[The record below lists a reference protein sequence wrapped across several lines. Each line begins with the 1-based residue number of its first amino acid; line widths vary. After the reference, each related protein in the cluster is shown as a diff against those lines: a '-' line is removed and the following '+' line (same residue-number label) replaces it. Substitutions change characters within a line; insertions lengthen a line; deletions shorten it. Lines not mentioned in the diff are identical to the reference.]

1 MIAGLR
7 RNAYLLLST
16 LLLISAGGIPAASAE
31 APQTICQRLID
42 SAELMTVDK
51 EYAESFALLTKAE
64 ALAKNEGLD
73 YLLADIH
80 VKAGHNYYDMFDYG
94 EALAQFMEAYQ
105 IAIQTSN
112 IPAEI
117 RILTKISFLYK
128 DQKYYDRAEEF
139 LQKSYDLAIK
149 NQDPMLIGWVAVNFV
164 DFLIVSERYDEAGRY
179 LDIAYGALKDRDP
192 LGLLIADINKVELL
206 YNTKNYTSAKR
217 VAHATIPPLKK
228 HGDPRFL
235 VNIYRHLA
243 DIGLEEHNDEETL
256 RFATEALSND
266 PNFEERIR
274 IYSTLFRL
282 YYRRQDFDKAFRYND
297 SVLLATKSL
306 YEQREEKN
314 FMLGKIKL
322 ELLSYQNRLTESRR
336 KQQTDRY
343 VFGFVTLLLALLT
356 VILIISRRQIRQK
369 RIIYERNS
377 RIAELELAEEKNARR
392 NLQHTIEDK
401 NRELTATALQN
412 STRNQMLQDLVDSIL
427 KKTGSTRYD
436 DVRKYLYRLKQQ
448 LNKPHEEEHFLTH
461 FEEVNPE
468 FVKALKAKHPD
479 LSANDIKYLSYVYI
493 NLSTKEIA
501 SILNITQESCKK
513 KRTRLR
519 AKMGLDSSLDL
530 YDYLTTI

>member
-7 RNAYLLLST
+7 RNAYILLST

-64 ALAKNEGLD
+64 TLAKNEGLD

-228 HGDPRFL
+228 H
-235 VNIYRHLA
+235 
-243 DIGLEEHNDEETL
+243 
-256 RFATEALSND
+256 
-266 PNFEERIR
+266 
-274 IYSTLFRL
+274 
-282 YYRRQDFDKAFRYND
+282 
-297 SVLLATKSL
+297 
-306 YEQREEKN
+306 
-314 FMLGKIKL
+314 
-322 ELLSYQNRLTESRR
+322 
-336 KQQTDRY
+336 
-343 VFGFVTLLLALLT
+343 
-356 VILIISRRQIRQK
+356 
-369 RIIYERNS
+369 
-377 RIAELELAEEKNARR
+377 
-392 NLQHTIEDK
+392 
-401 NRELTATALQN
+401 
-412 STRNQMLQDLVDSIL
+412 
-427 KKTGSTRYD
+427 
-436 DVRKYLYRLKQQ
+436 
-448 LNKPHEEEHFLTH
+448 
-461 FEEVNPE
+461 
-468 FVKALKAKHPD
+468 
-479 LSANDIKYLSYVYI
+479 
-493 NLSTKEIA
+493 
-501 SILNITQESCKK
+501 
-513 KRTRLR
+513 
-519 AKMGLDSSLDL
+519 
-530 YDYLTTI
+530 

>member
-1 MIAGLR
+1 M
-7 RNAYLLLST
+7 
-16 LLLISAGGIPAASAE
+16 
-31 APQTICQRLID
+31 
-42 SAELMTVDK
+42 
-51 EYAESFALLTKAE
+51 
-64 ALAKNEGLD
+64 
-73 YLLADIH
+73 
-80 VKAGHNYYDMFDYG
+80 
-94 EALAQFMEAYQ
+94 
-105 IAIQTSN
+105 
-112 IPAEI
+112 
-117 RILTKISFLYK
+117 
-128 DQKYYDRAEEF
+128 
-139 LQKSYDLAIK
+139 
-149 NQDPMLIGWVAVNFV
+149 
-164 DFLIVSERYDEAGRY
+164 
-179 LDIAYGALKDRDP
+179 
-192 LGLLIADINKVELL
+192 
-206 YNTKNYTSAKR
+206 
-217 VAHATIPPLKK
+217 
-228 HGDPRFL
+228 
-235 VNIYRHLA
+235 
-243 DIGLEEHNDEETL
+243 
-256 RFATEALSND
+256 
-266 PNFEERIR
+266 
-274 IYSTLFRL
+274 
-282 YYRRQDFDKAFRYND
+282 
-297 SVLLATKSL
+297 
-306 YEQREEKN
+306 
-314 FMLGKIKL
+314 
-322 ELLSYQNRLTESRR
+322 
-336 KQQTDRY
+336 
-343 VFGFVTLLLALLT
+343 TLLLALLT